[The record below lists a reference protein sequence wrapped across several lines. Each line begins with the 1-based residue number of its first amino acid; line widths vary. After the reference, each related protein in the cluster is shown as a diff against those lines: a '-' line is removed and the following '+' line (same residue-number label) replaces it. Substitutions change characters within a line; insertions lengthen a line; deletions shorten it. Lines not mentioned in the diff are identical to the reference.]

1 MAVAP
6 FPTPSPVRTR
16 DDDENRIAL
25 TDPEALEEGRMSFL
39 EHLDEL
45 RRRLIHCVVALLVGV
60 LIAFFFLDR
69 LFEFVFVPLQQTL
82 PDGGKFITTE
92 APEYFMLYL
101 KVGLLSGLFVA
112 LPYIVWQLWL
122 FIAPG
127 LYAHEKRFAIPFVMF
142 ASIFFIGG
150 AAFAHYIAFPF
161 TWKFFIDFA
170 KGGFVEVM
178 PKIGPTFSLYVRV
191 LLAFGA
197 IFQMPTVVFF
207 LARMGVVSARFLIRN
222 IKYAVLII
230 FILAAVLSP
239 GGDLAS
245 QFIMAGPMLILYI
258 FSILIA
264 WIFGKKKKPELADA

>member
-6 FPTPSPVRTR
+6 FPAESPVRP
-16 DDDENRIAL
+16 DDDEHRITL
-25 TDPEALEEGRMSFL
+25 TDPDALEEGRMSFL

-45 RRRLIHCVVALLVGV
+45 RKRLIHCAVALFVGV
-60 LIAFFFLDR
+60 VVAFFFLDR
-69 LFEFVFVPLQQTL
+69 LFAFVFVPLQRTL
-82 PDGGKFITTE
+82 PDGGRFITTE

-112 LPYIVWQLWL
+112 LPYILWQMWL

-127 LYAHEKRFAIPFVMF
+127 LYAHEKRFAIPFVFF
-142 ASIFFIGG
+142 AFVFFIGG
-150 AAFAHYIAFPF
+150 AAFAHYIAFPW
-161 TWKFFIDFA
+161 TWQFFINFA
-170 KGGFVEVM
+170 QGGFVEVM
-178 PKIGPTFSLYVRV
+178 PRIGPTFALYVRV
-191 LLAFGA
+191 VLAFGA

-207 LARMGVVSARFLIRN
+207 LARMGVVNARFLIKN

-245 QFIMAGPMLILYI
+245 QFLMAGPMLILYL
-258 FSILIA
+258 FSIFIA
-264 WIFGKKKKPELADA
+264 WIFGKKKKTEDFA

>member
-6 FPTPSPVRTR
+6 FPTQSPVRTR

-60 LIAFFFLDR
+60 VIAFFFLDR

-112 LPYIVWQLWL
+112 LPYIVWQMWL

-127 LYAHEKRFAIPFVMF
+127 LYAHEKRFAIPFVLF

-191 LLAFGA
+191 VLAFGA

>member
-6 FPTPSPVRTR
+6 FPTQSPVRSR

-45 RRRLIHCVVALLVGV
+45 RRRLIHCAVALFVGV
-60 LIAFFFLDR
+60 IIAFFFLDR

-82 PDGGKFITTE
+82 PPGGSFITTE

-127 LYAHEKRFAIPFVMF
+127 LYAHEKRFAIPFVLF

-150 AAFAHYIAFPF
+150 AAFAHYVAFPF
-161 TWKFFIDFA
+161 TWKFFIDFSR
-170 KGGFVEVM
+170 GGFVQMM

-191 LLAFGA
+191 VLAFGA

-207 LARMGVVSARFLIRN
+207 LARMGVVNARFLIRN
-222 IKYAVLII
+222 VKYAVLII

-245 QFIMAGPMLILYI
+245 QFIMAGPMLVLYL

-264 WIFGKKKKPELADA
+264 WIFGKKKKRELADA

>member
-1 MAVAP
+1 MALAP
-6 FPTPSPVRTR
+6 FPTQSPGRL
-16 DDDENRIAL
+16 DDDDREIRL
-25 TDPEALEEGRMSFL
+25 TDPEPLEEGRMSFL

-60 LIAFFFLDR
+60 IVAFFFLDK
-69 LFEFVFVPLQQTL
+69 LFAFVFVPLQQTL
-82 PDGGKFITTE
+82 PPGGTFITTE

-127 LYAHEKRFAIPFVMF
+127 LYTHEKRFAIPFVFF
-142 ASIFFIGG
+142 ASVFFIGG
-150 AAFAHYIAFPF
+150 AAFAHYIAFPW
-161 TWKFFIDFA
+161 TWKFFINFA
-170 KGGFVEVM
+170 QGGFVQVM
-178 PKIGPTFSLYVRV
+178 PKIGPTFALYVRV
-191 LLAFGA
+191 VLAFGA

-207 LARMGVVSARFLIRN
+207 LARMGVVTAGFLIRN

-230 FILAAVLSP
+230 FIAAAVLSP
-239 GGDLAS
+239 GGDMAS
-245 QFIMAGPMLILYI
+245 QFIMAGPMLILYL

-264 WIFGKKKKPELADA
+264 WIFAKKKTPDLAEGA

>member
-60 LIAFFFLDR
+60 VIAFFFLDR

>member
-6 FPTPSPVRTR
+6 FPTQSPVRSR
-16 DDDENRIAL
+16 DEDENRIAL

-45 RRRLIHCVVALLVGV
+45 RRRLIHCAVALFVGV
-60 LIAFFFLDR
+60 IVAFFFLDR
-69 LFEFVFVPLQQTL
+69 LFAFVFVPLQQTL
-82 PDGGKFITTE
+82 PPGGQFITTE

-127 LYAHEKRFAIPFVMF
+127 LYAHEKRFAIPFVLF
-142 ASIFFIGG
+142 ASVFFVAG
-150 AAFAHYIAFPF
+150 AAFAHYVAFPF
-161 TWKFFIDFA
+161 TWKFFVDFSR
-170 KGGFVEVM
+170 GGFVQMM

-197 IFQMPTVVFF
+197 IFQMPTLVFF
-207 LARMGVVSARFLIRN
+207 LARMGVVNARFLIRN

-239 GGDLAS
+239 GGDMAS
-245 QFIMAGPMLILYI
+245 QFIMAGPMLVLYV

-264 WIFGKKKKPELADA
+264 WIFGKKKKRELADA